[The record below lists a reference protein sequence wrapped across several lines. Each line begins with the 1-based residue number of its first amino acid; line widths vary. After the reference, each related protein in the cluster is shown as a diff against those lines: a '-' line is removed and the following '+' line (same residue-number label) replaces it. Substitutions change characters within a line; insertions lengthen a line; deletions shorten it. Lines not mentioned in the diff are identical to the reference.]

1 MGRES
6 RLQNNQGFTG
16 MGGNVLEIPVSPG
29 EVADRIS
36 ILEIKSA
43 RLASPAERAEAAQRK
58 AMLLSRLAA
67 LGSVAPEHATRL
79 LHTNEALW
87 AAEDDLRDHEAR
99 EDFGEHFVALARS
112 IYRLNDER
120 HRIKAAIDAG
130 FGVTGEPKEH
140 PAY

>member
-1 MGRES
+1 
-6 RLQNNQGFTG
+6 

-43 RLASPAERAEAAQRK
+43 RLTGPAERAEAARRK
-58 AMLLSRLAA
+58 ATLLSRLAA
-67 LGSVAPEHATRL
+67 LGPVAPEHAARL
-79 LHTNEALW
+79 LRTNEALW
-87 AAEDDLRDHEAR
+87 AAEDALRDHEAR
-99 EDFGEHFVALARS
+99 KDFGEGFVELARS

-120 HRIKAAIDAG
+120 HRIKAAIDTG
-130 FGVTGEPKEH
+130 FGVASEPKEH

>member
-1 MGRES
+1 
-6 RLQNNQGFTG
+6 

-43 RLASPAERAEAAQRK
+43 RLAGLAERAEAAARK
-58 AMLLSRLAA
+58 DDLLSRLAT
-67 LGSVAPEHATRL
+67 LGPVAPDLATRL
-79 LHTNEALW
+79 LRTNEALW

-99 EDFGEHFVALARS
+99 GDFGDRFVELARS

-130 FGVTGEPKEH
+130 FGQASEPKQH